1 MIRRMERSSSVP
13 SERGCNKGFNTR
25 SLINL
30 LFERIGNHE
39 YIVLKNR
46 IAVSLML
53 AVSPRRS

>member
-25 SLINL
+25 SLNL

-53 AVSPRRS
+53 AVSPRKS